1 MHYIHTN
8 TIVIMIWLD
17 DFLSNLNGYLW
28 GAPMIIL
35 LLGTHL
41 YLTIRLRFPQR
52 YIFKAIRLSFAREK
66 GSTGDVSQF
75 SALATSLAGT
85 IGTGNIIGVATA
97 VTMGGPGAVF
107 WCWMTGVL
115 GIATK
120 YSEGLLAIKYRVKT
134 RDGKMLGGPMY
145 ALERGLGCRWLG
157 LIFAFCTVLASF
169 FIGNMIQCNSISMLL
184 NEDYKIQ
191 PIFTGVTIALI
202 TCAVIIFGVKGIA
215 RVCEGLVPFMAL
227 FYIGGCLWLL
237 GVNHAYVWP
246 ALQLIVS
253 DAFSPQAATGGF
265 VGASMMMAMRFGIA
279 RGLFSNESGLGSA
292 PIVAAAART
301 RNPVR
306 QALVS
311 STSPFWDT
319 VVICAITGLVLVSS
333 IMATPSIDST
343 AGARLTKVAFGQVPM
358 GSFVLTMGI
367 VTFAFSTILGW
378 SYLGEK
384 ALEYMFG
391 RKARWVYRVFWIAAT
406 FIGSVTSIDLVWN
419 LGDTCNALMAIPN
432 IISVLLLTG
441 VVVKETRHYLWE
453 HRLDEPAE
461 DE

>member
-1 MHYIHTN
+1 M
-8 TIVIMIWLD
+8 
-17 DFLSNLNGYLW
+17 
-28 GAPMIIL
+28 
-35 LLGTHL
+35 
-41 YLTIRLRFPQR
+41 
-52 YIFKAIRLSFAREK
+52 
-66 GSTGDVSQF
+66 
-75 SALATSLAGT
+75 
-85 IGTGNIIGVATA
+85 
-97 VTMGGPGAVF
+97 
-107 WCWMTGVL
+107 
-115 GIATK
+115 
-120 YSEGLLAIKYRVKT
+120 
-134 RDGKMLGGPMY
+134 
-145 ALERGLGCRWLG
+145 
-157 LIFAFCTVLASF
+157 
-169 FIGNMIQCNSISMLL
+169 
-184 NEDYKIQ
+184 
-191 PIFTGVTIALI
+191 
-202 TCAVIIFGVKGIA
+202 
-215 RVCEGLVPFMAL
+215 
-227 FYIGGCLWLL
+227 
-237 GVNHAYVWP
+237 NHAYVWP

-391 RKARWVYRVFWIAAT
+391 YKARWVYRLLWITAT
-406 FIGSVTSIDLVWN
+406 FIGSITSIDLVWN

>member
-1 MHYIHTN
+1 
-8 TIVIMIWLD
+8 
-17 DFLSNLNGYLW
+17 
-28 GAPMIIL
+28 
-35 LLGTHL
+35 
-41 YLTIRLRFPQR
+41 
-52 YIFKAIRLSFAREK
+52 
-66 GSTGDVSQF
+66 
-75 SALATSLAGT
+75 
-85 IGTGNIIGVATA
+85 
-97 VTMGGPGAVF
+97 
-107 WCWMTGVL
+107 
-115 GIATK
+115 
-120 YSEGLLAIKYRVKT
+120 
-134 RDGKMLGGPMY
+134 MLGGPMY

>member
-1 MHYIHTN
+1 MTELN
-8 TIVIMIWLD
+8 N
-17 DFLSNLNGYLW
+17 FLTFINSYLW

-52 YIFKAIRLSFAREK
+52 YIFKAIRLSLQRDK

-115 GIATK
+115 GISTK
-120 YSEGLLAIKYRVKT
+120 YAEVLLAIKYRVHT
-134 RDGKMLGGPMY
+134 SDGKMLGGPMY

-157 LIFAFCTVLASF
+157 LIFAFCTVVASF
-169 FIGNMIQCNSISMLL
+169 FIGNMIQCNSISMML
-184 NEDYKIQ
+184 NEGYHI
-191 PIFTGVTIALI
+191 PPLATGITIALT
-202 TCAVIIFGVKGIA
+202 TCAVIMFGVKGIA
-215 RVCEGLVPFMAL
+215 KVCEGLVPFMAL
-227 FYIGGCLWLL
+227 FYIGGCLWIL
-237 GVNHAYVWP
+237 GVNHSFIWP
-246 ALQLIVS
+246 ALKVIVT
-253 DAFSPQAATGGF
+253 DAFNPQAATGGF
-265 VGASMMMAMRFGIA
+265 VGSTIMTAMRYGIA

-306 QALVS
+306 QAMVS

-333 IMATPSIDST
+333 IMADPSIDST
-343 AGARLTKVAFGQVPM
+343 AGARLTKVAFGQIPTF
-358 GSFVLTMGI
+358 GPFVLTMGI
-367 VTFAFSTILGW
+367 VTFSFSTILGW

-384 ALEYMFG
+384 ALEYIFG
-391 RKARWVYRVFWIAAT
+391 RKARYVYRVLWITAT
-406 FIGSVTSIDLVWN
+406 FIGSITAINLVWN
-419 LGDTCNALMAIPN
+419 LGDTFNALMAFPN
-432 IISVLLLTG
+432 ILSVLLLTG

-453 HRLDEPAE
+453 KRLDEE
-461 DE
+461 WKEE